1 MHDPTKQNR
10 KFIMTQFLPANLL
23 ALFTAR
29 PAIPFKPPPDGL
41 KKKKNAHPYLGV
53 SEFMSGFETTEPP
66 PATRGETRD
75 EKEERKKVENKA
87 RCESELEDKL
97 LRWDPHADVNATGD
111 PFKTLYVARINYDT
125 TESKLRRE
133 LETYGPIKRIAIVY
147 SGRSRRPRGF
157 AFVEYEH
164 ERDMHSAYKH
174 ADGKKIDGRRI
185 LVDVERGRTVKSW
198 RPRRLGGGLGGTRLG
213 GPDDNIRHSGRVE
226 QWESRGG
233 SGGGGGGAGGGSDA
247 GDKDRERDREER
259 RERRRSR
266 SPRERK
272 ERERGERGGDRD
284 RERRR
289 DRSERDD
296 RDGEREQRR
305 RERRERGE
313 RGERGD
319 RENRSDRERPDRDR
333 GREDRSNNRQEE
345 GEIKTEDE
353 TTDYPT
359 EGYERNREQPFD
371 EAAVMNNGIKQEPIE

>member
-1 MHDPTKQNR
+1 
-10 KFIMTQFLPANLL
+10 MTQFLPANLL

-97 LRWDPHADVNATGD
+97 LRWDPHADINATGD

-233 SGGGGGGAGGGSDA
+233 SGGGGAGGGSDA